1 MKTDPFTDSFWLLL
15 GQTGYDEPLSWGR
28 WVMVAL
34 LLILLTDSVAI
45 ARANWS
51 ADPAQRTA
59 GDLWTLLFRVLLGA
73 MCSRVRCGSCL
84 CRMQEACNTGP
95 GRWQNMPRSR
105 STGDP
110 VGQHVGDGRP
120 AAARGRGGAYR
131 SRPGLHDLANALA
144 SVGDRDAAFP
154 LPHGRGDEFHHG
166 SPGHDPRDLT
176 PRGVKPRD
184 IYVRDLSLEAIKVRP
199 RNFR

>member
-1 MKTDPFTDSFWLLL
+1 MKTDPFTDSFWFLL

-105 STGDP
+105 STGEGEVVHIVADRVCTISP
-110 VGQHVGDGRP
+110 TRWP
-120 AAARGRGGAYR
+120 AWATA
-131 SRPGLHDLANALA
+131 
-144 SVGDRDAAFP
+144 
-154 LPHGRGDEFHHG
+154 
-166 SPGHDPRDLT
+166 T
-176 PRGVKPRD
+176 PRFRCHTGEGTNSTMAAPAT
-184 IYVRDLSLEAIKVRP
+184 IHAI
-199 RNFR
+199 